1 MPRIILSEASQKGIQ
16 GVTKKKP
23 KMGKTYK
30 KLVKEADE
38 RIDKDYFR
46 YAEAYKKASTYLA
59 R

>member
-16 GVTKKKP
+16 GVTKKKS
-23 KMGKTYK
+23 KVGKAYK

-38 RIDKDYFR
+38 RIDEDRFR
-46 YAEAYKKASTYLA
+46 YANAYKKASTYLA